1 MAADLDFSDSFT
13 LNDITHVDV
22 GISFLIES
30 VGVFFDIVQVIL
42 LRDPPK
48 NGSIIAEG
56 GPAVIKRC
64 VVELIDPFLFLILE
78 FL

>member
-1 MAADLDFSDSFT
+1 LAADLDFSDSFT

-56 GPAVIKRC
+56 GPAVI
-64 VVELIDPFLFLILE
+64 
-78 FL
+78 